1 MFETSYPDMLTTAAP
16 QQVIAQVNRF
26 LTLLLLWFNSSFRLF
41 KRSELLV
48 RLPDSHVFKLVGWN
62 QSLTGPAVLTAF
74 KLLPHTRCSEQRI
87 TQKGPFS
94 DRQIFSRH
102 LQTWK
107 TQSGSFSSSHHTR
120 TKVPPPPPLSL
131 CRGERK
137 QCLTPLCLPLWSVIT
152 QGISSLTLRQNLT
165 RRGLGCELLCRRES
179 SARHKRLSP
188 SITHRWCAGTVWHK
202 ENEAPKTKR
211 ILHLSDWRL
220 VCCLHTE
227 SLCSLLL
234 LFLRLLFE
242 AETKK
247 KL

>member
-16 QQVIAQVNRF
+16 QQVIAQVNWF

-120 TKVPPPPPLSL
+120 TKVPPPLLSL
-131 CRGERK
+131 SLPRGAQAVFNAIMFAIVICNYSRNK
-137 QCLTPLCLPLWSVIT
+137 QP
-152 QGISSLTLRQNLT
+152 
-165 RRGLGCELLCRRES
+165 
-179 SARHKRLSP
+179 
-188 SITHRWCAGTVWHK
+188 
-202 ENEAPKTKR
+202 
-211 ILHLSDWRL
+211 D
-220 VCCLHTE
+220 
-227 SLCSLLL
+227 
-234 LFLRLLFE
+234 FE
-242 AETKK
+242 AESHTEGSGMWIIMSEGIVSQAQAA
-247 KL
+247 